1 VLPRTVDPRFPS
13 ELRRLRQER
22 GLSVRALAALAHQSH
37 GLISDLESGRRPPK
51 PDVAERLEAALG
63 VPPGTLTTMV
73 DVRLVDD
80 DGLDAVELA
89 RRVTASDVR
98 GALPRLEATVDDL
111 AMAYA
116 RERPE
121 RLLPRTRRHLDYVV
135 ELLDQRK
142 TLDEHRRLLVAGGWL
157 SLLAA
162 TLRIDLRHS
171 RAAEANL
178 ITARELAEQAE
189 HREIQAWCWET
200 EAWDVLTCGD
210 YARAVDLSR
219 RAQAIAPKGSS
230 ALIQAT
236 AQEGRAW
243 ARMGRG
249 EETRDALGRVERLV
263 SPLPRPER
271 PEHHYQYDPAKAVSY
286 TATTLAWVGDAGAE
300 AYARTALDELE
311 AASDGVSRPRR
322 IASARLDLGL
332 ALLAADKA
340 DEAADAARLAITSG
354 RVVASNWWRATEIV
368 RAVEQAGVGEAAS
381 DLHDAYETFK
391 PRPQHDRVTAS

>member
-1 VLPRTVDPRFPS
+1 MPRTVDPRFPS

-22 GLSVRALAALAHQSH
+22 GLSVRGLAALAHQSH
-37 GLISDLESGRRPPK
+37 GHISDLESGRRAPL
-51 PDVAERLEAALG
+51 PDVTERLETALG
-63 VPPGTLTTMV
+63 VATGTLAALAET
-73 DVRLVDD
+73 RIEDD

-98 GALPRLEATVDDL
+98 SALPRLEGAVDGL

-116 RERPE
+116 RRPPE
-121 RLLPRTRRHLDYVV
+121 ELLPRARRNLDYVG
-135 ELLDQRK
+135 ELLDKRK

-162 TLRIDLRHS
+162 TLRIDLRHR
-171 RAAEANL
+171 RAADSHL
-178 ITARELAEQAE
+178 TTARELAEQAE

-200 EAWDVLTCGD
+200 EAWDVLTTGD
-210 YARAVDLSR
+210 YARAVALSQQ
-219 RAQAIAPKGSS
+219 AQDVAPAGSS

-249 EETRDALGRVERLV
+249 KETRDALGRVERLV

-271 PEHHYQYDPAKAVSY
+271 PEHHYQYDPAKALSY

-311 AASDGVSRPRR
+311 AANDGVQRPRR

-332 ALLAADKA
+332 ALLAAEKV

-368 RAVEQAGVGEAAS
+368 RAVEEAGVGEAAS
-381 DLHDAYETFK
+381 ELRDAYETFK
-391 PRPQHDRVTAS
+391 PRPQHDRVTAG

>member
-1 VLPRTVDPRFPS
+1 MVPRTVDPRFPS
-13 ELRRLRQER
+13 ELRRLRNER

-37 GLISDLESGRRPPK
+37 GLISDLETGRRPPL
-51 PDVAERLEAALG
+51 PDVAERLETALA
-63 VPPGTLTTMV
+63 VPPGTLTAMV
-73 DVRLVDD
+73 DVELADD

-98 GALPRLEATVDDL
+98 GALPRLEGAVDGL

-116 RERPE
+116 RRPPE
-121 RLLPRTRRHLDYVV
+121 ELLPRARRSLDYVG
-135 ELLDQRK
+135 ELLDKRK

-162 TLRIDLRHS
+162 TLRIDLRHR
-171 RAAEANL
+171 RAADSHLA
-178 ITARELAEQAE
+178 TARELAEQTE

-200 EAWDVLTCGD
+200 EAWDVLTTGD
-210 YARAVDLSR
+210 YARAVDLSQQ
-219 RAQAIAPKGSS
+219 AQDVAPAGSS

-249 EETRDALGRVERLV
+249 KETRDALGRVERLV

-271 PEHHYQYDPAKAVSY
+271 PEHHYQYDPAKALSY

-311 AASDGVSRPRR
+311 AANDGVQRPRR

-332 ALLAADKA
+332 ALLAAEKA

-368 RAVEQAGVGEAAS
+368 KAVEEAGVGEAAS
-381 DLHDAYETFK
+381 ELRDAYETFK
-391 PRPQHDRVTAS
+391 PRPQHDRVTAG